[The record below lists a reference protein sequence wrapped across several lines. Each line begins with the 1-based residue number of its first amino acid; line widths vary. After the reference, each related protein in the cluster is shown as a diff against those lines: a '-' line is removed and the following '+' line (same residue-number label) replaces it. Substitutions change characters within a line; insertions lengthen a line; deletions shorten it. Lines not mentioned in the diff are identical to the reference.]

1 VPSASLAANNAI
13 AGLLM
18 LARAFPQRLIAQ
30 REHRWLQLRR
40 ERAPADVQGQTV
52 LIIGVGAVGSAVARF
67 AQALDMRVIGVRRSK
82 RNAGEPLD
90 EMHPPEKLDALLPR
104 AHWLVLACPHTPDTH
119 HLLGA
124 RRLGLLARGAGVI
137 NVAHG
142 GLIDEAALIEA
153 LQSGQV
159 GGAYLTA
166 FEREPLPAESP
177 LRALTNVLL
186 SPQLSAG

>member
-1 VPSASLAANNAI
+1 
-13 AGLLM
+13 M
-18 LARAFPQRLIAQ
+18 LARAFPQRLAAQ

-40 ERAPADVQGQTV
+40 EQAPADVQGQTV
-52 LIIGVGAVGSAVARF
+52 LIVGVGAVGSAVARF

-82 RNAGEPLD
+82 RKAGEAVD

-104 AHWLVLACPHTPDTH
+104 AQWLVLACPHTPDTH
-119 HLLGA
+119 HLLDA

-142 GLIDEAALIEA
+142 GLIDEAALVGA

-159 GGAYLTA
+159 GSAYLTV
-166 FEREPLPAESP
+166 FEHESLPAESQ

-186 SPQLSAG
+186 SSQLPAD